1 MHAIREKN
9 VIKEKCTVT
18 FSKALGA
25 KHPNAT
31 ENAKC
36 FVTKV
41 NNHGSNKSFIQEN
54 WNKLKFARDN
64 PEWPTENVSS

>member
-54 WNKLKFARDN
+54 
-64 PEWPTENVSS
+64 